1 METLEKIKKI
11 IADVCGVDVSVVNES
26 SSVGDFPSWDSMA
39 HLTILS
45 TIEEE
50 LNVDFEPE
58 EMMDI
63 ESVSD
68 IVKAVA
74 NKQ

>member
-11 IADVCGVDVSVVNES
+11 IADVCGVDVSDVNES

-58 EMMDI
+58 EMMDF

-74 NKQ
+74 DKR

>member
-58 EMMDI
+58 EMMDF

>member
-11 IADVCGVDVSVVNES
+11 IADVCGVDVSIVNES

-58 EMMDI
+58 EMMDF